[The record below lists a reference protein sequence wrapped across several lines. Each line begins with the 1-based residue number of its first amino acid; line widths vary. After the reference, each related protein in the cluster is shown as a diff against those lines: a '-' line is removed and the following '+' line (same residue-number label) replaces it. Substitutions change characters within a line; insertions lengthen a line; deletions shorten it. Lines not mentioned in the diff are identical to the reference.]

1 MLRGMLY
8 LKVEVV
14 MKKEYKILIDYKED
28 SEEPKRLTQEE
39 IEKMDRVWLDT
50 GDGIIELPK
59 ELLPYLENADVLG
72 IT

>member
-1 MLRGMLY
+1 
-8 LKVEVV
+8 

-39 IEKMDRVWLDT
+39 IDKMDRVWLDT

-59 ELLPYLENADVLG
+59 ELLPYLDNADILG
-72 IT
+72 IA

>member
-1 MLRGMLY
+1 
-8 LKVEVV
+8 

-39 IEKMDRVWLDT
+39 IDKMDRVWLDT

>member
-39 IEKMDRVWLDT
+39 IDKMDRVWLDT

>member
-59 ELLPYLENADVLG
+59 ELLPYLDNADVLG

>member
-1 MLRGMLY
+1 
-8 LKVEVV
+8 

>member
-39 IEKMDRVWLDT
+39 IDKMDRVWLDT

-59 ELLPYLENADVLG
+59 ELLPYLDNADILG
-72 IT
+72 IA

>member
-1 MLRGMLY
+1 
-8 LKVEVV
+8 

-39 IEKMDRVWLDT
+39 IDKMDRVWLDT

-59 ELLPYLENADVLG
+59 ELLPYLDNADVLG

>member
-1 MLRGMLY
+1 MLY

-59 ELLPYLENADVLG
+59 ELLPYLDNADVLG

>member
-1 MLRGMLY
+1 VLRGMLY

-39 IEKMDRVWLDT
+39 IDKMDRVWLDT

>member
-1 MLRGMLY
+1 
-8 LKVEVV
+8 

-59 ELLPYLENADVLG
+59 ELLPYLDNADVLG

>member
-1 MLRGMLY
+1 
-8 LKVEVV
+8 

-50 GDGIIELPK
+50 GDGIIELPL
-59 ELLPYLENADVLG
+59 ELLPYLDNADVLC

>member
-39 IEKMDRVWLDT
+39 IDKMDRVWLDT
-50 GDGIIELPK
+50 GDGVVELPK
-59 ELLPYLENADVLG
+59 ELLPYLEEAETLG
-72 IT
+72 IA

>member
-1 MLRGMLY
+1 VLRGMLY

-59 ELLPYLENADVLG
+59 ELLPYLDNADVLG

>member
-1 MLRGMLY
+1 VLRGMLY